1 MDNDNIV
8 GVIKGTDKLKSFD
21 DVLKITNFDDTL
33 NQAFE
38 KSGKGKNEFKII
50 IKPNMMVFVRPFE
63 PGEPN
68 GLVTDKELVERL
80 VDRILKLGF
89 TDIAVC
95 EAQNDVGTMFKGH
108 NVQRIAGLIGYK
120 PEGRYKIVNLSEES
134 LTFKYIYKKNGEM
147 KKWKDKVGKSWKEA
161 DFRITIPK
169 CKTHEHDW
177 MTAGVKNVY
186 GCFPPAN
193 KVWRYHIKKEIWDV
207 TARSLLNFPV
217 HFSIVDAWVGSDGFQ
232 GYKINNPKELKMF
245 FGGVDPV
252 AVDMEVFKRAGL
264 DPFKSHFLE
273 KAAEQLHD
281 GKYPEYVVKGDQKT
295 NFSDICEWKNID
307 DKIVKEIDCFEEVYA
322 AWPIINLKMVAKYVD
337 FKTFPPKNFIF
348 RIAIK
353 FLKKLYRVFMHFK
366 WYRRLYE
373 RRT

>member
-1 MDNDNIV
+1 MDNIV

-21 DVLKITNFDDTL
+21 EVLKISNFDDTL

-38 KSGKGKNEFKII
+38 KSGKSKSDFKII
-50 IKPNMMVFVRPFE
+50 IKPNMMVFVDPKAFKA
-63 PGEPN
+63 
-68 GLVTDKELVERL
+68 LVTDKELVEHL

-89 TDIAVC
+89 TDLAVC

-108 NVQRIAGLIGYK
+108 NVERIAGLIGYK
-120 PEGRYKIVNLSEES
+120 PNGRYKIVNLSEES
-134 LTFKYIYKKNGEM
+134 LTFKYIYKKDGEM

-177 MTAGVKNVY
+177 MTLGVKNVY
-186 GCFPPAN
+186 GCFPPAG
-193 KVWRYHIKKEIWDV
+193 KVWRYHIKKEVWDV
-207 TARSLLNFPV
+207 TARSFLNFPV

-232 GYKINNPKELKMF
+232 GYKINHPQDLKMF
-245 FGGVDPV
+245 FGGIDPV

-264 DPFKSHFLE
+264 DPLKSFFLE
-273 KAAEQLHD
+273 KAVEQLND
-281 GKYPEYVVKGDQKT
+281 GKYPEYVVKGDKKT
-295 NFSDICEWKNID
+295 QFSDICKWDNISD
-307 DKIVKEIDCFEEVYA
+307 DIVKKIDCFEEMYA
-322 AWPIINLKMVAKYVD
+322 AWPLINMAMVADYVD
-337 FKTFPPKNFIF
+337 FETFPPKNFIF

-366 WYRRLYE
+366 WYRKLYE